1 MQYIFIRNESIS
13 IWNWFVTTNIL
24 NISMSIDLIRRET
37 MPLDTII
44 LPIELINYTDDK
56 ISITWQ
62 LHNNESIDWV
72 AYVVDSV
79 PA

>member
-1 MQYIFIRNESIS
+1 
-13 IWNWFVTTNIL
+13 
-24 NISMSIDLIRRET
+24 MSVDLIRRET

-44 LPIELINYTDDK
+44 LPIELINYTNDK

-72 AYVVDSV
+72 ALQLALSPLKYETGEWERDGGRS
-79 PA
+79 